1 MDFEQ
6 IFETAKQG
14 MMEDLEGL
22 TLNNFLEKKELI
34 YAHIHFMESIQELRE
49 SKMRCSQNNLDMHDE
64 SAVPSDINPPNAEQT
79 REASLESQ
87 EGERKMYLFKRSV
100 LGGYLPEL
108 NAIVPEGIVRK
119 LGLENHDYVYA
130 TEVPNSNPEKK
141 KYVYE
146 LAKKAE
152 HPIPCDRVQYNYC
165 PIEMDGSIM
174 VVRRSLE
181 IDDEIRIG
189 EIPYS
194 VRIPDEDIIRL
205 NLKEGDIVDI
215 AFPTGKP
222 EKCRVLFVH
231 PVEELE
237 SQELHTTKNSKKKSK
252 ERETKEREIPQTL
265 EGKTILVIGNEPY
278 KAYYRDNIE
287 SRGGVFLWA
296 DAKDSFITLE
306 ANVRKANI
314 VIFLLGVSG
323 HIGMKMIKKLCKD
336 YGIPFIPTW
345 ESSTVSV
352 VRLAE
357 EALAV

>member
-6 IFETAKQG
+6 IFETAKQE

-22 TLNNFLEKKELI
+22 TLSNFLEKKELI

-194 VRIPDEDIIRL
+194 VRIQKNAECCLSIQ
-205 NLKEGDIVDI
+205 LKNWN
-215 AFPTGKP
+215 P
-222 EKCRVLFVH
+222 
-231 PVEELE
+231 
-237 SQELHTTKNSKKKSK
+237 KSC
-252 ERETKEREIPQTL
+252 IQQ
-265 EGKTILVIGNEPY
+265 KTQ
-278 KAYYRDNIE
+278 R
-287 SRGGVFLWA
+287 
-296 DAKDSFITLE
+296 
-306 ANVRKANI
+306 RKAKNAKQRNGKSHKHLKVKPYWSLAMNLI
-314 VIFLLGVSG
+314 KLIIGIILNHGAAYFFGQMLKTALLPW
-323 HIGMKMIKKLCKD
+323 KLMCEKQ
-336 YGIPFIPTW
+336 I
-345 ESSTVSV
+345 
-352 VRLAE
+352 L
-357 EALAV
+357 